1 MRLPSVLLA
10 WVLGWVLL
18 ALTWLGSATASAAP
32 APADPASK
40 AVALV
45 GGQVHDGT
53 GRVLTG
59 GVVLFEGERITKV
72 AGPEAASSLPPGTRV
87 IDVSGKV
94 VTPGLIAAHTPLG
107 LTEISLESSTRDT
120 GREVEDPI
128 RAAYDV
134 SSAVNADSSLLA
146 VQMVEGITSAA
157 VTPGGGLVSGRAA
170 WIDLL
175 PAEHASLLARPRM
188 AMVVHLGHAFGG
200 SRAAT
205 LAKLREVFD
214 DARFYAT
221 RRGAFDR
228 GDSRELSAHR
238 LDLEALEPAVQGR
251 MPIVAS
257 AHRVSDMLAL
267 VELAKEQ
274 NLDLVLVG
282 AAQGWKIAEQLAQAD
297 IPVIVQPS
305 ENLPGDFDRLGAR
318 LDNAAILHAAGVQVG
333 IAVLDEAHNV
343 RNVTQEAGI
352 AIANGLD
359 REAALSAIT
368 VVLARAYGMDAD
380 YGTLAPGKIANVVVW
395 NGDPF
400 ELSRWPE
407 HVFVRGKPMQTHTR
421 QTELRDRYLDLQPG
435 TSRR

>member
-1 MRLPSVLLA
+1 MKLPSVLL
-10 WVLGWVLL
+10 GWMLL
-18 ALTWLGSATASAAP
+18 ALTWLVSATAIAAP
-32 APADPASK
+32 APTRPDVRPAPQRI
-40 AVALV
+40 ALV
-45 GGQVHDGT
+45 GGEVHDGT
-53 GRVLTG
+53 GRVLPG
-59 GVVLFEGERITKV
+59 GVVLFEGERITNV
-72 AGPEAASSLPPGTRV
+72 AGPEAADSLPVGTRV
-87 IDVSGKV
+87 IDVSTKV

-120 GREVEDPI
+120 GREVEDPV

-134 SSAVNADSSLLA
+134 SSALNADSSLLP
-146 VQMVEGITSAA
+146 VQMVEGITSAV
-157 VTPGGGLVSGRAA
+157 VTPSGGLISGRAA

-175 PAEHASLLARPRM
+175 PGEHASLLARPRM
-188 AMVVHLGHAFGG
+188 AMSVHLGHAYGG

-238 LDLEALEPAVQGR
+238 LDLDALAPAMQGQV
-251 MPIVAS
+251 PVVAS

-267 VELAKEQ
+267 IELAEQ
-274 NLDLVLVG
+274 DELDLVLVG
-282 AAQGWKIAEQLAQAD
+282 AAQGWKIADRLAQAD
-297 IPVIVQPS
+297 IPIIVQPS

-318 LDNAAILHAAGVQVG
+318 LDNAAILHAAGVRVG

-368 VVLARAYGMDAD
+368 VNLARAYGMDAD
-380 YGTLAPGKIANVVVW
+380 YGTLTPGKIANVVVW

-407 HVFVRGKPMQTHTR
+407 HVFVRGKPMPTRTR
-421 QTELRDRYLDLQPG
+421 QTELRDRYLDLQSV
-435 TSRR
+435 SRR